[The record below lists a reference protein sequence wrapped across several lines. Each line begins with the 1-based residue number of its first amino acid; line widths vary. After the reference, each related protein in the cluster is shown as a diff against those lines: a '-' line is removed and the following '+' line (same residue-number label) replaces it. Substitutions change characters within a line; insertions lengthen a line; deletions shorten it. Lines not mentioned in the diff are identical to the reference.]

1 MFASRSKSIKL
12 PYAVLAVFFAII
24 LLLSSCGLSDGSDI
38 QSGTNGTTAADT
50 DIPAVSDEAIT
61 TVSEAAIE
69 TTVKADDADVQPK
82 TDGTTVT
89 ETDSVAESDETAATV
104 SEAAISTTAKAYG
117 TDVQPKTDGTTVADT
132 DSTAVSDKVN
142 TTVSEAAITT
152 TAKADEDVPDESE
165 AVTEGDDNSE
175 YETVFVNSDYPYY
188 NSLQELYDAADLVIV
203 ARNNRNE
210 STILNTGNEI
220 PYTVSSMSVTDV
232 FKGDK
237 SVDSIDVKQLGG
249 LMDGV
254 MYISQ
259 GVEQLVQ
266 DGEYLLF
273 LETYD
278 KSPAALLN
286 PVQGMYYV
294 EGSTVTARPENS
306 IAVTLEDL
314 SALSAGT
321 VS

>member
-82 TDGTTVT
+82 TDGTTAA
-89 ETDSVAESDETAATV
+89 ETDSVTESD
-104 SEAAISTTAKAYG
+104 
-117 TDVQPKTDGTTVADT
+117 
-132 DSTAVSDKVN
+132 
-142 TTVSEAAITT
+142 EAAITT
-152 TAKADEDVPDESE
+152 TAKADEDIPDESK
-165 AVTEGDDNSE
+165 AVTESSDNTE
-175 YETVFVNSDYPYY
+175 YETVLVNADYPYY

-210 STILNTGNEI
+210 STILNIGNDI

-237 SVDSIDVKQLGG
+237 SIESIDVKQLGG

-278 KSPAALLN
+278 KSPASLLN
-286 PVQGMYYV
+286 PIQGMYYV

>member
-12 PYAVLAVFFAII
+12 PSIILAVFFTIL

-61 TVSEAAIE
+61 TVSEAAIA
-69 TTVKADDADVQPK
+69 TTVKADSTGILPE
-82 TDGTTVT
+82 TNGTTVAD
-89 ETDSVAESDETAATV
+89 TDSVAESDEAAASV
-104 SEAAISTTAKAYG
+104 SETAIA
-117 TDVQPKTDGTTVADT
+117 
-132 DSTAVSDKVN
+132 
-142 TTVSEAAITT
+142 T
-152 TAKADEDVPDESE
+152 TAKADEDIPDESE
-165 AVTEGDDNSE
+165 SVIESDDNTE
-175 YETVFVNSDYPYY
+175 YETVFVNADYPYY

-203 ARNNRNE
+203 ARNNCNE
-210 STILNTGNEI
+210 STILNIGNEI

-237 SVDSIDVKQLGG
+237 SIDSIDVKQLGG

-278 KSPAALLN
+278 KSPASFLS

-321 VS
+321 ES

>member
-50 DIPAVSDEAIT
+50 DIPAASDEAIT
-61 TVSEAAIE
+61 TVSEAAIA
-69 TTVKADDADVQPK
+69 TTVKADSTGILPE
-82 TDGTTVT
+82 TNGTTVAD
-89 ETDSVAESDETAATV
+89 TDSVAESDEAAAAV
-104 SEAAISTTAKAYG
+104 SETAIA
-117 TDVQPKTDGTTVADT
+117 
-132 DSTAVSDKVN
+132 
-142 TTVSEAAITT
+142 T

-165 AVTEGDDNSE
+165 AVTEGDDNTE
-175 YETVFVNSDYPYY
+175 YETVLVNADYPNY

-210 STILNTGNEI
+210 STILNIGNDI

>member
-1 MFASRSKSIKL
+1 MFVSRSKSVKL
-12 PYAVLAVFFAII
+12 PCAMLTVFFAII
-24 LLLSSCGLSDGSDI
+24 LLLSSCGLSDGADI
-38 QSGTNGTTAADT
+38 QSGTNGTTAAET

-61 TVSEAAIE
+61 TVSEAAIA
-69 TTVKADDADVQPK
+69 TTVKADDAYVQSE
-82 TDGTTVT
+82 TGSTTVA
-89 ETDSVAESDETAATV
+89 ETDSVTESDETAAAV
-104 SEAAISTTAKAYG
+104 SETTISTT
-117 TDVQPKTDGTTVADT
+117 T
-132 DSTAVSDKVN
+132 
-142 TTVSEAAITT
+142 
-152 TAKADEDVPDESE
+152 KADEDIPDESE
-165 AVTEGDDNSE
+165 TVTESDDNTE
-175 YETVFVNSDYPYY
+175 YETAFVNADYPYY

-210 STILNTGNEI
+210 STVLNTGNEI
-220 PYTVSSMSVTDV
+220 PYTVSNMSVIDV

-237 SVDSIDVKQLGG
+237 SIDSIDVKQLGG

-259 GVEQLVQ
+259 DVEQLAQ

-278 KSPAALLN
+278 KSPASLLS

-314 SALSAGT
+314 SALSADT

>member
-89 ETDSVAESDETAATV
+89 ETDSVAESDETSATV
-104 SEAAISTTAKAYG
+104 SEAAISTTVKADG
-117 TDVQPKTDGTTVADT
+117 TDVQPKTDGTTAAET
-132 DSTAVSDKVN
+132 DSVTESD
-142 TTVSEAAITT
+142 EAAITT
-152 TAKADEDVPDESE
+152 TAKADEDIPDESE
-165 AVTEGDDNSE
+165 AVTESSDNTE
-175 YETVFVNSDYPYY
+175 YETVFVNADYPYY

-266 DGEYLLF
+266 DGEYFLF